1 MGVEDQKVGLE
12 LGDSSC
18 NLVCI
23 VGKGLP
29 GVTTGVEGREVKL
42 LLGGNMGSKIKCSL
56 EDDDDAVN
64 GLINIKLDSAVQVAW
79 QDETPLSNGVEDKP
93 EVEGSCSIK
102 PEREKKIS
110 KAPYMY
116 IPYAAHVA
124 YINVI

>member
-1 MGVEDQKVGLE
+1 MKD
-12 LGDSSC
+12 
-18 NLVCI
+18 
-23 VGKGLP
+23 GKLSYFKGEIW
-29 GVTTGVEGREVKL
+29 VQ
-42 LLGGNMGSKIKCSL
+42 KIKCSL

-64 GLINIKLDSAVQVAW
+64 GLTNIMLDSAVQVAW
-79 QDETPLSNGVEDKP
+79 QDERPLSNGVEDTP

-102 PEREKKIS
+102 PEREKEIS